1 MAITPNTLLDCPT
14 RLPVHAVHPRHTIPT
29 SFTGSPSGLLLTFGK
44 ILNTHTTVSLDTL
57 CTLRLEPT
65 THNHTHRL
73 TTKPHPAFAA
83 TLPPSRQASRRATVP
98 GGFLQCLDIG
108 LELSRI

>member
-29 SFTGSPSGLLLTFGK
+29 SFTGSPSGLLLAFGK

-65 THNHTHRL
+65 THKCIKKQKT
-73 TTKPHPAFAA
+73 
-83 TLPPSRQASRRATVP
+83 PPLIITPIA
-98 GGFLQCLDIG
+98 
-108 LELSRI
+108 